1 MATVARLCGTAAL
14 EVLHTLTTIEHL
26 PWADIETSLW
36 QFGFART
43 GPVLTPEECAALV
56 SMYSEEKLFRSRI
69 EMARYRFG
77 EGDYQY
83 FSYPLPPLVQDL
95 RTHAYPMLAGVANRW
110 VEALG
115 KPELFPAHL
124 EALLAECREA
134 GQTKP
139 TPLMLHYETGGYN
152 CLHQD
157 IYGDLAF
164 PLQLVCFLNEP
175 YTGGEFL
182 LVEQRPRAQSIGHS
196 IRPRLGEIVVFTT
209 RYRPVKGSKGYY
221 RVNVK
226 HGVSRVTSGSRYT
239 LGVIFHD
246 AR

>member
-1 MATVARLCGTAAL
+1 MTSIGDRVRQ
-14 EVLHTLTTIEHL
+14 L
-26 PWADIETSLW
+26 PWPDLEASLW

-43 GPVLTPEECAALV
+43 RAVLTPEECASLV
-56 SMYSEEKLFRSRI
+56 AMYGNQELFRSRI

-83 FSYPLPPLVQDL
+83 FAYPLPSVVQEL
-95 RTHAYPMLAGVANRW
+95 RTHAYPALAGIANRW
-110 VEALG
+110 AEALG
-115 KPELFPAHL
+115 RPERYPADL
-124 EALLAECREA
+124 KRLLAQCKQVD
-134 GQTKP
+134 QTRP
-139 TPLMLHYETGGYN
+139 TPLLLHYETGGYN

-164 PLQLVCFLNEP
+164 PLQLVCFLNRE

-182 LVEQRPRAQSIGHS
+182 LVEQRPRAQSIGHAM
-196 IRPRLGEIVVFTT
+196 RPEQGEMAVFTT

-246 AR
+246 AK